1 VLGETLL
8 SSGAITSFQLEQ
20 ALHQQRATGLLLGET
35 LVALEFITEAALG
48 RVLAEQAGVAF
59 AMMAD
64 ASPDRAAV
72 ALVPEPFARK
82 HLLAPVELN
91 GSRLQVVQANPFDVL
106 ALDDLRQF
114 TSRPVSA
121 ICAPPDDVRVLLD
134 RCYPSVHDDRDDRAP
149 ASRTLLRASTAV
161 ADKVGSTAAF
171 EPDAHHVLRLSA
183 LGFSRRDLAL
193 VMELLNAPRGLVVV
207 TGPGGA
213 GKRILHAMLTQ
224 LADASKNIVT
234 IEDTIES
241 RIPGVRQT
249 QIIPSTGLTYAVAL
263 RSMLRQYPDVIMVED
278 VQDPEA
284 ADMALRAAQSG
295 VLVLTTL
302 NEGDATSAVARLVD
316 MRLEP
321 YLLASCLTSVI
332 AQRLV
337 RLICADCREPA
348 TYSAEVL
355 EKVGLSRDPDVM
367 FARGRGCV
375 QCGGTGYRGHTGT
388 YEILVVDSALRA
400 LIRERA
406 DARAIARAAGD
417 SGMRTLSEDAL
428 AKAILQ
434 QTTLEEVVR
443 E

>member
-1 VLGETLL
+1 LGETLL

-20 ALHQQRATGLLLGET
+20 ALDEQRATGLLLGET
-35 LVALEFITEAALG
+35 LVALEFISEEALG

-64 ASPDRAAV
+64 AWPDRAAA

-82 HLLAPVELN
+82 HLLAPVELK
-91 GSRLQVVQANPFDVL
+91 GSVLQVVQANPFDVL
-106 ALDDLRQF
+106 ALDDLRQA
-114 TSRPVSA
+114 TARPVSA
-121 ICAPPDDVRVLLD
+121 ICAPPDDVRLLLD
-134 RCYPSVHDDRDDRAP
+134 RCYSSVHDERGDRAQ
-149 ASRTLLRASTAV
+149 ASLGAGTAV
-161 ADKVGSTAAF
+161 ADTVGSTASTAAS
-171 EPDAHHVLRLSA
+171 EPNAHQLLRLSE

-193 VMELLNAPRGLVVV
+193 VLELSNAPRGLVVV
-207 TGPGGA
+207 TGLDRA
-213 GKRILHAMLTQ
+213 GKRIVHAMLTQ

-284 ADMALRAAQSG
+284 AEMALRAAQSG

-321 YLLASCLTSVI
+321 YLLASCLTGVI
-332 AQRLV
+332 AQRLI
-337 RLICADCREPA
+337 RLICADCREPV
-348 TYSAEVL
+348 TYPADVL
-355 EKVGLSRDPDVM
+355 AKVGLEPDPGVVL
-367 FARGRGCV
+367 ARGRGCV

-406 DARAIARAAGD
+406 DVRAIARAAGD
-417 SGMRTLSEDAL
+417 SGMRTLCEDAL

-434 QTTLEEVVR
+434 QTTLEEVVAD
-443 E
+443 